1 MTDLLK
7 TPLHAMHLAAG
18 ARMEPFVGYDMPLRY
33 PEGSVAE
40 HNQARNRAALFDVSH
55 MGQLRLMGE
64 GADEALETL
73 VPGDIRGL
81 GEGAMRYT
89 LFTLENGGILD
100 DLIVSRIPGGL
111 GLVVN
116 AARTKR
122 DTEHLRGHLG
132 GRVDIV
138 PEPDRALLA
147 LQGPAAAAVLPDFAD
162 LPFMAWRE
170 GEACG
175 VPARVSRSG
184 YTGEDGFELSVAG
197 ADAEALAGRLLAHE
211 AVAWAG
217 LDARNSLRLEAG
229 LCLYGRDLDE
239 DTTPLEAGLGWTLP
253 KRRREERGFP
263 GAARILDNPPVRRR
277 VGMRPEGRVI
287 TREGSDVLDGS
298 GEPVG
303 WVASGGFSPVLG
315 GPVAM
320 GYLPVALA
328 APGTEIAFDIRGKPR
343 PGRVVRLPFVPH
355 NYFRG

>member
-1 MTDLLK
+1 M
-7 TPLHAMHLAAG
+7 
-18 ARMEPFVGYDMPLRY
+18 
-33 PEGSVAE
+33 
-40 HNQARNRAALFDVSH
+40 
-55 MGQLRLMGE
+55 
-64 GADEALETL
+64 
-73 VPGDIRGL
+73 
-81 GEGAMRYT
+81 
-89 LFTLENGGILD
+89 
-100 DLIVSRIPGGL
+100 
-111 GLVVN
+111 
-116 AARTKR
+116 
-122 DTEHLRGHLG
+122 
-132 GRVDIV
+132 

-147 LQGPAAAAVLPDFAD
+147 LQGPAAAAVLADFAD

-253 KRRREERGFP
+253 KRRREERNFP
-263 GAARILDNPPVRRR
+263 GAARILDNPPARRR
-277 VGMRPEGRVI
+277 AGMRPEGRVI
-287 TREGSDVLDGS
+287 AREGSDLLDSS

-320 GYLPVALA
+320 GYLPLALT
-328 APGTEIAFDIRGKPR
+328 APGTEVAFDIRGKPR